1 FSVYFQDRLLNSPT
15 YKVHLNMLY
24 GSRLP
29 VGAPLSQKYSD
40 DFSIPAYKR
49 VDIGFSKD
57 FLDDAVQRRL
67 VFLDKHF
74 SSFAAHVEVFNLLN
88 IDNTVSYLWLKD
100 INNVQYA
107 IPNYLTGRQL
117 NLKLIIKFKNSK

>member
-1 FSVYFQDRLLNSPT
+1 
-15 YKVHLNMLY
+15 MLY

-29 VGAPLSQKYSD
+29 VGAPLTQRYTD

-57 FLDDAVQRRL
+57 FLDDAVLHRPK
-67 VFLDKHF
+67 FLDKYF
-74 SSFAAHVEVFNLLN
+74 SSLSAHLEVFNLLN

-100 INNVQYA
+100 IDDVQYA

-117 NLKLIIKFKNSK
+117 NLKLIIKFKNSKQ